1 MRLSELATAI
11 RSKNA
16 GPCMLTIDLLFPDGE
31 SFNRV
36 AAQEAALRRH
46 VRAQYGVADQ
56 ELKVFVCP
64 PARAIKLTLPRRI
77 VSGSFGDSDVY
88 GAQQHAPLLDFE
100 P

>member
-16 GPCMLTIDLLFPDGE
+16 GPCVLTIDLLFPDDE
-31 SFNRV
+31 SFARV
-36 AAQEAALRRH
+36 AAREEALRRY
-46 VRAQYGVADQ
+46 VRAQYDVANTDLQ
-56 ELKVFVCP
+56 LFSCP
-64 PARAIKLTLPRRI
+64 PARAIKLTMPRRI